1 MAAGPDNPTPG
12 QALAPAAGHDAATAG
27 HDTATAGRDT
37 VPPAPRRPRAPRRI
51 TLPPS
56 RLPSPPPAEL
66 LAGARFIGSALH
78 VRDLEAQRRW
88 YETLLGL
95 QVVQIY
101 ERDGAVFEY
110 LLQPPGGGAIVAL
123 MQSAQRPPGGNACS
137 RLILQVPDAEAL
149 CEQLHARGVPTRL
162 LVAGMACMVQDPEGN
177 DIELYTSPPTSGA

>member
-1 MAAGPDNPTPG
+1 MAPPRDSQAPAGPGTTGAPGARPPRTPSR
-12 QALAPAAGHDAATAG
+12 T
-27 HDTATAGRDT
+27 
-37 VPPAPRRPRAPRRI
+37 PRRV

-56 RLPSPPPAEL
+56 RLPGPPPAEL

-110 LLQPPGGGAIVAL
+110 LLQPPGGGPIVAL

-149 CEQLHARGVPTRL
+149 CAQLHARGVPSRL
-162 LVAGMACMVQDPEGN
+162 LVPGMACMVQDPEGN